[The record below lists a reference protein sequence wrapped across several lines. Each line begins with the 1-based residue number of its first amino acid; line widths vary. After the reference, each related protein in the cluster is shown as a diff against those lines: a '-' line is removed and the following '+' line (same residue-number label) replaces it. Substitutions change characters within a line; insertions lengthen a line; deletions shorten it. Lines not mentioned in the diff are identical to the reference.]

1 MYDLIDIIEACVLTV
16 FINIYCFSAMSCL
29 IYCAVGI
36 IIIHFLNEWIY
47 GISID
52 HTVVSDGQ
60 ERIITVYPIV
70 LFY

>member
-1 MYDLIDIIEACVLTV
+1 
-16 FINIYCFSAMSCL
+16 MSCL

-36 IIIHFLNEWIY
+36 IIIHFLNDWIY

-52 HTVVSDGQ
+52 HIVVSDGQ

-70 LFY
+70 MFY